1 MKTKKRIFGI
11 LLGLALVL
19 LLGMSLTAYADDES
33 HIHGGITFTQWNHTN
48 ALPTDSGSYYLTSN
62 VTLDSTWNVS
72 SIITLCLNGY
82 GITKTGGDHV
92 IKINSGGNL
101 TIYDCGETS
110 HFFNV
115 ENGKA
120 VNVNETSGEQ
130 SFIGGF
136 ITGGTGHDYGSLFWN
151 EGGGVYVDGGTFT
164 LYGGTILG
172 NSGGHGGGV
181 GIYSGSM
188 TMYGGTVCYNTAGE
202 GGSGIGFRTGSA
214 EYNRGS
220 GATKATFYMYGGTVR
235 NNNNG
240 GVATCGYSYGD
251 DSASFYGGTISDN
264 GGRGIQ
270 TRNLT
275 IDGDITVTGNKSG
288 AGFGNSGKLL
298 SGNVVISDNTDGNF
312 WLSNNQTFTI
322 SGALGG
328 STRIGVKMQ
337 TPGVFTSGENTTN
350 NNPTLFTSDDTN
362 YDVIKNDDN
371 QLELVRSYTVTYAGN
386 EGTGTMTDPN
396 SPYFSD
402 STVEVLKNGFTAP
415 EGKMFAGFK
424 IGDSDTIYANAVDSI
439 TGAEESFV
447 IKENTTL
454 TAVWK
459 DLIPV
464 EITKED
470 KEVTYSADEIK
481 IPVEGMFTIPS
492 YAGDATYS
500 VDEVTGAGT
509 FAENKLTVTKCG
521 TFTVSVE
528 TAATETHGV
537 GKASATLT
545 VNKAANRATVKNTA
559 TVKKGGNTVEL
570 DSNIALNG
578 AKSTVT
584 YKFSGNANGCTLDA
598 NGKLTSGENT
608 GSVTV
613 NVSVAADD
621 NYEVLAPQP
630 ITVTISDKNTRTVTV
645 SDVDTTYGGT
655 ETIVINVT
663 VDPKTD
669 EDKISYEV
677 KSGDEEIIEVDASTG
692 ALTIKKAGT
701 ATVIVKVAGTSDYAE
716 ETKEVTVTIKP
727 ADAPVLKDDQKP
739 TPVEGLTDTGEEQV
753 LIDPPVN
760 NDLPEGYTMK
770 YAVTTTDQAPADD
783 EYTFDKTNL
792 PKGKDA
798 DTYYVWYKAVSDDP
812 NRSATIPEFLDVT
825 IAEKTEEL
833 TVKVDNLKQDASR
846 GLPSEIKELEDE
858 LEINMTITI
867 EGDNDV
873 KVQTV
878 KPLTITIQN
887 GVVTSIDENASFNGK
902 IEGLAPGKQKV
913 TVSVTPKQ
921 VVGQDT
927 IHTEEGEIL
936 GPVKWKYELSAR
948 GEINEIDGKDGKEMV
963 VRIYLIWDNG
973 VRPEPIKVVA
983 LPEDEIGAY
992 RLNDDGTKE
1001 YLLFHTYDICM
1012 NWLGSDDL
1020 CRGYERCFHKENAF
1034 VNPFVKP

>member
-1 MKTKKRIFGI
+1 MKMKKRFFYI
-11 LLGLALVL
+11 LLSLMLGLLPAFAAEATDWETSD
-19 LLGMSLTAYADDES
+19 SLPKTAGDY
-33 HIHGGITFTQWNHTN
+33 I
-48 ALPTDSGSYYLTSN
+48 LRTDVTISN
-62 VTLDSTWNVS
+62 TWNVPG
-72 SIITLCLNGY
+72 ITTLDLNGY
-82 GITKTGGDHV
+82 GITKTGGNGGV
-92 IKINSGGNL
+92 ITIGSGASL
-101 TIYDCGETS
+101 TINDSGETP
-110 HFFNV
+110 HYFNV
-115 ENGKA
+115 VDGKA

-136 ITGGTGHDYGSLFWN
+136 ITGGTGNSYGSYFWN

-164 LYGGTILG
+164 LNGGTILG

-188 TMYGGTVCYNTAGE
+188 TMNGGTVCYNTAGE

-214 EYNRGS
+214 KYNRGS
-220 GATKATFYMYGGTVR
+220 GATQATFYMHGGTVR

-264 GGRGIQ
+264 GEWGIH

-275 IDGDITVTGNKSG
+275 IDGDITVTGNKYG
-288 AGFGNSGKLL
+288 AGFDNSGKL
-298 SGNVVISDNTDGNF
+298 SGNVVISGNSDRNF

-322 SGALGG
+322 SGALNR

-415 EGKMFAGFK
+415 EGKVFAGFT
-424 IGDSDTIYANAVDSI
+424 IGDSDTIYANAADSI

-447 IKENTTL
+447 INENTTL
-454 TAVWK
+454 TALWK
-459 DLIPV
+459 DLMPV

-470 KEVTYSADEIK
+470 KEVTYSADGIK

-545 VNKAANRATVKNTA
+545 VNKAANPATVKNTA

-570 DSNIALNG
+570 AGNIALNG
-578 AKSTVT
+578 AKGAVT

-716 ETKEVTVTIKP
+716 ETKEVTVTIKL

-812 NRSATIPEFLDVT
+812 NRSDTAPDRLEVT
-825 IAEKTEEL
+825 IGGTQTEL
-833 TVKVDNLKQDASR
+833 TVKVDNLQQDASR
-846 GLPSEIKELEDE
+846 GIPSEIKELEDE
-858 LEINMTITI
+858 LEIQMTITI

-878 KPLTITIQN
+878 KPLAITIQN
-887 GVVTSIDENASFNGK
+887 GVVTSIDENAIFNGK
-902 IEGLAPGKQKV
+902 IEGLGPGKQKV
-913 TVSVTPKQ
+913 NISVTPKT

-927 IHTEEGEIL
+927 IHTEEGDIK
-936 GPVKWKYELSAR
+936 GPVKWKYELSAK
-948 GEINEIDGKDGKEMV
+948 GEINEVDGKMI

-973 VRPEPIKVVA
+973 SRPEPIRVVA

-1012 NWLGSDDL
+1012 KWLGSDEL
-1020 CRGYERCFHKENAF
+1020 CRGYERCFHKENAY